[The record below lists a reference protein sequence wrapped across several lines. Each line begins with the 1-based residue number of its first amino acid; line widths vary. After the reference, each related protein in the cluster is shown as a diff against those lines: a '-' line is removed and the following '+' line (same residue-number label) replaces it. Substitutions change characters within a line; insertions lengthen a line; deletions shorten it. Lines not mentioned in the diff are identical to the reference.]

1 MSKSRIIYNSQKTEN
16 RISSYLPH
24 LSNKSFLRVKKYVA
38 KFRLKQLINKLDQSI
53 ILSDFEL
60 NEEMLGSDNL
70 ENILKLVIEEEN
82 EEDLN

>member
-1 MSKSRIIYNSQKTEN
+1 M
-16 RISSYLPH
+16 
-24 LSNKSFLRVKKYVA
+24 
-38 KFRLKQLINKLDQSI
+38 DQSI